1 MSTATASIDVR
12 LNGEAFRLPAG
23 STISDLLARLGL
35 PEDRVAV
42 ELGGRIVRRPDW
54 PATRLEAGAA
64 VEVVQLVG
72 GG

>member
-1 MSTATASIDVR
+1 MSTATAPIHIR
-12 LNGEAFRLPAG
+12 LNGENYALPAG
-23 STISDLLARLGL
+23 STITELLAGLGL

-42 ELGGRIVRRPDW
+42 ELDHKIVRRPAW
-54 PATRLEAGAA
+54 AATRLEPGAA